1 MIIYVGR
8 TESELLPI
16 EIIDFSD
23 KIRSNLGKKII
34 LLSKEV
40 KLEYSNLIKF
50 VRVRLINELNFSF
63 AVQFL
68 KVKI

>member
-1 MIIYVGR
+1 MIIYLGR

-23 KIRSNLGKKII
+23 KIRANLSKKII
-34 LLSKEV
+34 LLSKEI

-50 VRVRLINELNFSF
+50 VRVRLINELNFYF
-63 AVQFL
+63 AVKFL
-68 KVKI
+68 KVN